1 MMTKLYWSIVNNEI
15 KLPNKLTTEVVID
28 LPPVQ
33 KEHIA
38 LLSCVQ
44 THIALLKEYSVSVK
58 LFDKARTGDIMEIFF
73 RCIWLE
79 LDIYL
84 DVVLVKGQLQHALLP
99 LSLDI
104 LRFCLMCCWSLQL
117 EAPEKSFLDVLRR
130 VTGQLKGS
138 MSQEMQNEAATD
150 VDVISDAEKE
160 DVDKMLHLEKLVSL
174 LKDCYSASL
183 DLKKVEDKLELFA
196 DGSVLPA
203 EGRKFLY
210 DGMLTK
216 KTHKGVLKE
225 YRVGARAAANA

>member
-1 MMTKLYWSIVNNEI
+1 
-15 KLPNKLTTEVVID
+15 
-28 LPPVQ
+28 
-33 KEHIA
+33 
-38 LLSCVQ
+38 
-44 THIALLKEYSVSVK
+44 
-58 LFDKARTGDIMEIFF
+58 METFF

-84 DVVLVKGQLQHALLP
+84 DVVLVKGHLQRELLP

-104 LRFCLMCCWSLQL
+104 LRFCLMCCWSLEL

-130 VTGQLKGS
+130 VTSQLKDS
-138 MSQEMQNEAATD
+138 MSQELQNEAATD
-150 VDVISDAEKE
+150 VDVVDDAEKE

-183 DLKKVEDKLELFA
+183 DLKKVEDKLELFVG
-196 DGSVLPA
+196 GSVPPA

-210 DGMLTK
+210 DGLLTK

-225 YRVGARAAANA
+225 YRVGVRAAADA